1 MRPTIDIKQNGIN
14 TITAP
19 VVIPGT
25 ISMRNVNDIRGPNT
39 CAQLKFKYIL
49 HAPPRRINH
58 YGQTN
63 ACRCE
68 PHRRNTRGSRKRNTI
83 RRI

>member
-25 ISMRNVNDIRGPNT
+25 ISMRNVNDMRGPNT

-58 YGQTN
+58 YVQSIDVKS
-63 ACRCE
+63 E
-68 PHRRNTRGSRKRNTI
+68 PRTENTGGGRKWNTT